1 MTISLKVSG
10 VGKTQG
16 TAVADVREKWCVCVY
31 LNVCVCVLP
40 VAGGKFISPRWPKL
54 TVTGDFGAI

>member
-16 TAVADVREKWCVCVY
+16 TAVADVREKCVCVCMS
-31 LNVCVCVLP
+31 VCVCALL
-40 VAGGKFISPRWPKL
+40 VAGGKFISPLLPKL
-54 TVTGDFGAI
+54 GVTGDFGAI

>member
-16 TAVADVREKWCVCVY
+16 TAVADVRAKCVCV
-31 LNVCVCVLP
+31 CGLP
-40 VAGGKFISPRWPKL
+40 VAGGKFISPLWPKP